1 MRGTHVRRWFKIAF
15 AMSLVVPLACS
26 GSDSSSDTTAVDTAP
41 DTTVAAPDT
50 SAETSPD
57 TSPDTTGASP
67 DTTAGDPGEL
77 TASWTGVTE
86 TSIKLG
92 LAGLDPDAV
101 RSFGIEFTG
110 PGSEQLYTAW
120 IAAQNERGG
129 ILGRNIELAF
139 TPYLPIGDAQAEAA
153 CVALTEDEQ
162 VFAAT
167 GILLGD
173 TSLCITETHE
183 TPYIGIFGQ
192 SAERDARAIAPFL
205 AIEMADDRQRSAGVQ
220 TFIDEGLLTDV
231 TVALYTE
238 AQDVKV
244 TDDVIRPMLDDAG
257 VDVVVSQTLDD
268 FGDDTAAADQALDTV
283 VEKMRSENVDVVL
296 NVSNFTSLMSAFQ
309 RNGWFPELVLSTS
322 AQAVSADF
330 VSGSGIDDASMEHVI
345 VAAPYIPTKEEL
357 LADPLFVTCVEEYN
371 ASGQEPAIDTA
382 SATGASLVSIA
393 NECAAFRLFVAAA
406 TGAGVDLTPTSFG
419 DAAEALGEV
428 QLPGVPYGSLGP
440 DKHSVGDAIGV
451 YDFDAAAKQMVPTGP
466 AIPVG

>member
-1 MRGTHVRRWFKIAF
+1 
-15 AMSLVVPLACS
+15 MSLLVSLSCS
-26 GSDSSSDTTAVDTAP
+26 DSGSSSDTTSPDTAP
-41 DTTVAAPDT
+41 DTTIAAPDST
-50 SAETSPD
+50 AATTPE
-57 TSPDTTGASP
+57 TTGAAP

-77 TASWTGVTE
+77 TASWTGVTAD
-86 TSIKLG
+86 SIKLG

-110 PGSEQLYTAW
+110 PGSQQLYTAW

-220 TFIDEGLLTDV
+220 TFIDEGLLSDV
-231 TVALYTE
+231 SVALYTE

-244 TDDVIRPMLDDAG
+244 TDDVIRPMLEAAG

-296 NVSNFTSLMSAFQ
+296 NVSNFTGLMNAFQ

-330 VSGSGIDDASMEHVI
+330 VSGSGIEDASMEHVI

-357 LADPLFVTCVEEYN
+357 LADPLFVACVEEYN
-371 ASGQEPAIDTA
+371 ASGQEPTIDTA

-406 TGAGVDLTPTSFG
+406 TGAGVDLTPTTFG
-419 DAAEALGEV
+419 EAAEALGEV
-428 QLPGVPYGSLGP
+428 QLPGVQYGSLGP

-451 YDFDAAAKQMVPTGP
+451 YDFDPEAKQMVPTGP